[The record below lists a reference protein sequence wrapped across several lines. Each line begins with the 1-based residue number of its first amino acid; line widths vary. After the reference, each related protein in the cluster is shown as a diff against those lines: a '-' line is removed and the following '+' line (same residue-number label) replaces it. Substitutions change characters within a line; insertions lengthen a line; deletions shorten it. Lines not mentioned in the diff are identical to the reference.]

1 MRGISLPYRSSS
13 WEKANTWI
21 DLIEYPSS
29 KTTQTSEEIR
39 LENQTDEDNREENNG
54 REGWICGRGMAIKR
68 NTNNQIQCFCPPS
81 LYGEF
86 CQYYSDRIPI
96 ITNLDNIPLELVE
109 QENQMIKI
117 LALLFSNENIVDE
130 HIFHLP
136 LILSKELDKKFRFN
150 LIYPRPKLLSNSY
163 TVRFEAYFLHS
174 NSSIEFLGVWEY
186 PIHFPFLPSY
196 RLAQVLKFHNTTSM
210 PAEHVCKRAN
220 PCLYNS
226 TCHAILN
233 QMNNLSAFYC
243 QCNNQTFGK
252 HCQEFFHSLS
262 PRKCSK
268 YALIRPISSSKF
280 LCLCPSHLYGP
291 TCHLNNTCVENNPCQ
306 MGRGTCYPNPD
317 NVTQDFIC
325 VCNKKF
331 FGNRCEMNSAMV
343 QINFT
348 DFSFVQMPTSLILS
362 SIIQLCHLD
371 NETLDLIIGEK
382 RVYPGLPPSITQIY
396 HNDYHLPNLGILKL
410 YHQSHI
416 LNDYIANLK
425 ELDHFILYVISSN
438 ISLMNLTLTINLT
451 NYCPYTSTVFQKNL
465 SNASYLFHCKE
476 ISSKGN
482 SSEFIPLSWKK
493 CLSFC
498 LTNRR

>member
-1 MRGISLPYRSSS
+1 M
-13 WEKANTWI
+13 
-21 DLIEYPSS
+21 IEYPSS
-29 KTTQTSEEIR
+29 KTVQTSEYV
-39 LENQTDEDNREENNG
+39 NFGYTQTTAEYPQVFANNG

-86 CQYYSDRIPI
+86 CQYYSDRITI
-96 ITNLDNIPLELVE
+96 ITSLDNIPLELVE
-109 QENQMIKI
+109 EERNIIKI
-117 LALLFSNENIVDE
+117 CGFLLSNDEIVDE
-130 HIFHLP
+130 HVFHLP

-150 LIYPRPKLLSNSY
+150 LIYPRPKLSSNSFK
-163 TVRFEAYFLHS
+163 VRFEAYNLNIDTSISFLA
-174 NSSIEFLGVWEY
+174 VWEY

-196 RLAQVLKFHNTTSM
+196 RLAQVLKFHNTTSLS
-210 PAEHVCKRAN
+210 AEHLCKRAN

-268 YALIRPISSSKF
+268 YARVRPTSSSKF

-291 TCHLNNTCVENNPCQ
+291 TCHLNNTCVKDNPCQ

-325 VCNKKF
+325 ICDKKF
-331 FGNRCEMNSAMV
+331 FGDRCEINSALV

-348 DFSFVQMPTSLILS
+348 DFLFVQMPTSLILS
-362 SIIQLCHLD
+362 SIIQLCDLH
-371 NETLDLIIGEK
+371 NQTLDLIIREK
-382 RVYPGLPPSITQIY
+382 HVYQGLPPSLTEIY
-396 HNDYHLPNLGILKL
+396 HNGYHLPKLGILKL
-410 YHQSHI
+410 YHKLDFS
-416 LNDYIANLK
+416 NGYIANLK
-425 ELDHFILYVISSN
+425 ELDHFILYIIPSKISR
-438 ISLMNLTLTINLT
+438 MNLTLTINRT
-451 NYCPYTSTVFQKNL
+451 NYCPFTSTLFQKNL
-465 SNASYLFHCKE
+465 SNASHLIHCKWICGDIE
-476 ISSKGN
+476 IISSYIFSLQFRSIQSKQYIEYLNHG
-482 SSEFIPLSWKK
+482 F
-493 CLSFC
+493 
-498 LTNRR
+498 